1 MLSSPDELNVQ
12 RSYRAPPSPPIPRSD
27 DNKDAVIQPGTLRF
41 PYAQTAEG
49 APISSVF
56 WGRSTL
62 SETDR
67 LQNEF
72 ERPLAPPDPRSP
84 ESEEADLPSVV
95 RNLDLAPLPHAHRVS
110 GCGYAGS
117 GTADP

>member
-1 MLSSPDELNVQ
+1 LNYATFSDRIV
-12 RSYRAPPSPPIPRSD
+12 RAYLTIPRTD
-27 DNKDAVIQPGTLRF
+27 DNKDAVIRPGTLRF

-110 GCGYAGS
+110 GCPGYAGS

>member
-1 MLSSPDELNVQ
+1 MHCAVVRNVQ
-12 RSYRAPPSPPIPRSD
+12 RSYRAPPLPPIPRSD

-41 PYAQTAEG
+41 PLAQTAEG

-84 ESEEADLPSVV
+84 ESEEADLPTVV
-95 RNLDLAPLPHAHRVS
+95 RKVDLSSSRTPTAFR
-110 GCGYAGS
+110 GS
-117 GTADP
+117 PGTQARARPTP